1 MYLELADKRIMHLT
15 HCGDRYQNEK
25 PNFKSKRGTKAHLI
39 WQDTILNFFLILT
52 IFSSEEFK
60 KVMIVDGIV

>member
-1 MYLELADKRIMHLT
+1 
-15 HCGDRYQNEK
+15 
-25 PNFKSKRGTKAHLI
+25 
-39 WQDTILNFFLILT
+39 LT